1 MKLFRNRVAVITGG
15 ASGIG
20 RAMAD
25 RFARE
30 EMRIVLADIE
40 APALE
45 RAVAEMKSNG
55 ANVIGVHTDVSD
67 SAQVQ
72 ALASQALATFGA
84 VHIICNNAGVGGNGG
99 PSWQLTEPEWKWV
112 LDVNLWGVIHGV
124 RVFVP
129 ILLEQEEGHVV
140 NTASVAGLLSPPGI
154 APYNVSKFGVVA
166 LTEALYQELA
176 ASGRNVRASVLC
188 PAGVK
193 TNILDS
199 GRNRPPGVKASGAGA
214 PETIRSQV
222 EKGMDPALVADRVLE
237 AIREDRLFILTHPE
251 YNDSIR
257 QRTEY
262 ILKG

>member
-1 MKLFRNRVAVITGG
+1 VKSFRDRVAVITGG

-30 EMRIVLADIE
+30 GMRIVLADIE
-40 APALE
+40 GPALK
-45 RAVAEMKSNG
+45 RAVAEMKASG
-55 ANVIGVHTDVSD
+55 ATVIGVRTDVSQA
-67 SAQVQ
+67 AQVQ
-72 ALASQALATFGA
+72 ALADQALGAFGA
-84 VHIICNNAGVGGNGG
+84 VHIVCNNAGVGGNGG

-124 RVFVP
+124 RTFVP

-140 NTASVAGLLSPPGI
+140 NTASLAGLLAPPGI
-154 APYNVSKFGVVA
+154 APYNASKFGVVA

-176 ASGRNVRASVLC
+176 ATGRNVRASVLC

-199 GRNRPPGVKASGAGA
+199 GRNRPAGVKGGGVGA
-214 PETIRSQV
+214 PEAIRSQV
-222 EKGMDPALVADRVLE
+222 EKGLDPAVVADRVVD
-237 AIREDRLFILTHPE
+237 AIREDRLYILTHPE
-251 YNDSIR
+251 FNDSIR

>member
-1 MKLFRNRVAVITGG
+1 MKSFRNRVAVITGG

-25 RFARE
+25 RFARQG
-30 EMRIVLADIE
+30 MRIVLADIE

-45 RAVAEMKSNG
+45 RAVAEMKSRG
-55 ANVIGVHTDVSD
+55 ANVIGVRTDVAD

-72 ALASQALATFGA
+72 ALADQALATFGA

-124 RVFVP
+124 RTFVP
-129 ILLEQEEGHVV
+129 ILREQEEGHVV

-166 LTEALYQELA
+166 LTEALYQEFA
-176 ASGRNVRASVLC
+176 ATERNVRASVLC

-199 GRNRPPGVKASGAGA
+199 GRNRPPGVRAGAGA
-214 PETIRSQV
+214 PETIRAQV
-222 EKGMDPALVADRVLE
+222 EKGLDPAVVADRVLD
-237 AIREDRLFILTHPE
+237 AIRKDRLYILTHPE

-257 QRTEY
+257 QRSEY